1 MSSSLSASFC
11 LQDVGILTKG
21 LMTDIENSTDCNMQM
36 RILRIIVHGRAFI
49 SLFQVYYA
57 KAFSSDLPKAVEILA
72 DIIQNST
79 LGELEIEREK
89 SVILR
94 EMQEVE
100 TNTQEVVFD
109 LLHET
114 AYQGARVLGC
124 HL

>member
-1 MSSSLSASFC
+1 MINKIF
-11 LQDVGILTKG
+11 
-21 LMTDIENSTDCNMQM
+21 
-36 RILRIIVHGRAFI
+36 RIII
-49 SLFQVYYA
+49 LFLILSCQVYYA

-114 AYQGARVLGC
+114 AYQGQLTMGFS
-124 HL
+124 

>member
-1 MSSSLSASFC
+1 MFRFDSY
-11 LQDVGILTKG
+11 
-21 LMTDIENSTDCNMQM
+21 
-36 RILRIIVHGRAFI
+36 
-49 SLFQVYYA
+49 LFQVYYA

-114 AYQGARVLGC
+114 AYQGARV
-124 HL
+124 

>member
-1 MSSSLSASFC
+1 M
-11 LQDVGILTKG
+11 
-21 LMTDIENSTDCNMQM
+21 
-36 RILRIIVHGRAFI
+36 
-49 SLFQVYYA
+49 
-57 KAFSSDLPKAVEILA
+57 EILA

>member
-1 MSSSLSASFC
+1 MRTRKA
-11 LQDVGILTKG
+11 D
-21 LMTDIENSTDCNMQM
+21 LMINK
-36 RILRIIVHGRAFI
+36 IFRII
-49 SLFQVYYA
+49 LFQILSCQVYYA

-114 AYQGARVLGC
+114 AYQGQLSMGYS
-124 HL
+124 